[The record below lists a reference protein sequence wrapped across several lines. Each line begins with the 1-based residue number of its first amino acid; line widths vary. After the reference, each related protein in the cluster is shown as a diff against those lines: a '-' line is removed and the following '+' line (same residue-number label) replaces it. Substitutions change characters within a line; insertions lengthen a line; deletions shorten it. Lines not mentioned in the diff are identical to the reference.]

1 MSDYV
6 PRPNLRDTRVA
17 PEGWY
22 SDDDEFHDIRPPKKK
37 TKLAKGKGKATRV
50 HCISEQELDDF
61 QFTNH
66 QRTQNTQRS
75 RRFATTTSGK
85 NSATSGIPIS

>member
-22 SDDDEFHDIRPPKKK
+22 SDDDGFHDSRPTKKK
-37 TKLAKGKGKATRV
+37 TRLTKGKGKATRF

-61 QFTNH
+61 SINKPPK
-66 QRTQNTQRS
+66 NTEYSTKWAVR
-75 RRFATTTSGK
+75 
-85 NSATSGIPIS
+85 NYNEW